1 MAKPKVL
8 VLGGYGI
15 NCETETMFAF
25 DRAGAESQYV
35 HINDL
40 VDGTVNLDDFDIWAF
55 PGGFSFGD
63 HTGSGKALANKLKNN
78 LAEKIKKFVER
89 DTLII
94 GICNGFQVMTQLG
107 LVPALD
113 GKFGEQQAGL
123 MRNESTKYQCE
134 WVDVK
139 NVSKKCVWTKGIEKM
154 PIPIAHGEGNFY
166 IDDEKLAQL
175 KANDQVVFEYDG
187 KNPNGSIANI
197 AGICDP
203 SGRIFGLMPH
213 PERFLFATN
222 HPQWTKQAEVAR
234 RNDLAFDPMGLGQKI
249 FDNAVQYFL

>member
-8 VLGGYGI
+8 VMGGCGI

-35 HINDL
+35 HVNDL
-40 VDGTVNLDDFDIWAF
+40 VNGDVNLDEFQIWAF

-78 LAEKIKKFVER
+78 LAEKIQAFVQR
-89 DTLII
+89 DTLAI

-107 LVPALD
+107 LVPALG
-113 GKFGEQQAGL
+113 GKYGEPQAGL
-123 MRNESTKYQCE
+123 MRNESTQYQCE
-134 WVDVK
+134 WVDIK
-139 NVSKKCVWTKGIEKM
+139 TVSKKCVWSQGIEKM

-166 IDDEKLAQL
+166 INDEGLAEL
-175 KANDQVVFEYDG
+175 KANDQIVFSYDG
-187 KNPNGSIANI
+187 YNPNGSVADI

-203 SGRIFGLMPH
+203 SGRILGMMPH
-213 PERFLFATN
+213 PERFLFAAN
-222 HPQWTKQAEVAR
+222 HPQWTKHAETAR
-234 RNDLAFDPMGLGQKI
+234 RNGEEFNPMGLGQKI
-249 FDNAVQYFL
+249 FDNGVAYFL